1 MILDWNQIFHTLA
14 VVQKPS
20 NNASNMNTII
30 IIFVIIIVVLVGIT
44 LFNNKK

>member
-1 MILDWNQIFHTLA
+1 MRGGNQLFSILA

-20 NNASNMNTII
+20 SNVSNMNTII
-30 IIFVIIIVVLVGIT
+30 VIFVVIIVILIGIT

>member
-1 MILDWNQIFHTLA
+1 MMFDWNQFLNVLA

-20 NNASNMNTII
+20 NNASNMNTVI
-30 IIFVIIIVVLVGIT
+30 IIFVVIILILVGIT

>member
-1 MILDWNQIFHTLA
+1 MIEGANISNILA

-20 NNASNMNTII
+20 NSSSNMNMVI